1 MWCNFRIIAITGPEC
16 TGKTT
21 LAKFLSDKL
30 GGHFIPEFAR
40 EYLSKTTLPYR
51 LSDYYQMARGQ
62 MLRQIWA
69 ATHLPGLLIFDTDHH
84 VIRIWGEEK
93 YGIFP
98 TFLQTLYGLC
108 KADFFLLTAPDL
120 PWEPD
125 PYRESPHDRERL
137 FGLYQKLLEKEQA
150 PYAIIEGF
158 DEVRNVSALRAL
170 GLKK

>member
-1 MWCNFRIIAITGPEC
+1 MWSNFKTIAITGPEC

-21 LAKFLSDKL
+21 LAKFLANRL

-40 EYLSKTTLPYR
+40 EYLSKTRLPYS

-69 ATHLPGLLIFDTDHH
+69 VTNLSGLLILDTDHH
-84 VIRIWGEEK
+84 VVRIWGEEK
-93 YGIFP
+93 YKKFP
-98 TFLQTLYGLC
+98 SFLQQLYDLC
-108 KADFFLLTAPDL
+108 KADFYLLLKPDL

-137 FGLYQKLLEKEQA
+137 FRLYQNLLEKERA
-150 PYAIIEGF
+150 PYSIIEGF
-158 DEVRNVSALRAL
+158 GEARNVSALKAL
-170 GLKK
+170 GLQK